1 MVFGKNLKKIRSVHG
16 MSQQEF
22 AELFDLKRATLGAYE
37 EDRSNPKLETIIKIA
52 NHFSIGLEQLVT
64 KELTVNQLLR
74 FNDALTTNPANDTSQ
89 KLEGIPYIT
98 EDKKEVFIK
107 DFNNTNNI
115 SKVDLNN
122 IYLPN
127 VTGKD
132 KLAFVVSDLTM
143 SGGAAGFLPKDI
155 VIGKQTP
162 LTDIERINGQLA
174 IITTKDDLYFR
185 KVSYQNSK
193 VVLNAN
199 HPGVEPI
206 TVNSKDIKG
215 VWSVVHIFRYTVPA
229 SENATEQRL
238 AQLENAIAA
247 LRQKTS

>member
-52 NHFSIGLEQLVT
+52 KHFSIGLEQLVT

-74 FNDALTTNPANDTSQ
+74 FNDTLTTNPANDTSEN
-89 KLEGIPYIT
+89 LEGIPYIT
-98 EDKKEVFIK
+98 EDKKDTFIK

-115 SKVDLNN
+115 SKVDLNK

-132 KLAFVVSDLTM
+132 KLAFVISDLTM
-143 SGGAAGFLPKDI
+143 SGGAAGFLPKDVI
-155 VIGKQTP
+155 IGKQTSV
-162 LTDIERINGQLA
+162 TDIEQINGQLA
-174 IITTKDDLYFR
+174 IIATKDDLYFR
-185 KVSYQNSK
+185 KINQQENK
-193 VVLNAN
+193 VVLSAN

-206 TVNSKDIKG
+206 LLNNKDIKG
-215 VWSVVHIFRYTVPA
+215 IWCMAHIFRYTLPT

-238 AQLENAIAA
+238 AELENAIAS
-247 LRQKTS
+247 LRNSL